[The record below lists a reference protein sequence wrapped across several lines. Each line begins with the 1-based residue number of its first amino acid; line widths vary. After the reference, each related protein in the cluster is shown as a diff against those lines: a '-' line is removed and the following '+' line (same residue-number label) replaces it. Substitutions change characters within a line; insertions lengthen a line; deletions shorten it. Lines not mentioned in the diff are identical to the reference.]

1 MYEEDGIAFDVAPR
15 DPSWK
20 PYRGALP
27 PRLKMRLGRRI
38 AQAREVLDPDSFDD
52 GRELAALEGLA
63 AGRENF
69 WIGKERVFEERPERA
84 SQSARGEQDGDSGR
98 N

>member
-1 MYEEDGIAFDVAPR
+1 MYEEDGIAFDVVPR

-52 GRELAALEGLA
+52 RWDLEALLAIAEDD
-63 AGRENF
+63 EPF
-69 WIGKERVFEERPERA
+69 WIGKESVLEERL
-84 SQSARGEQDGDSGR
+84 GD
-98 N
+98 